1 MRLMQGMRQRV
12 LVSSAAAG
20 VAVAVVAASSS
31 AKPKPHPKP
40 AKPAKAAKQHAGF
53 LTAKAPLLAPVAAGV
68 EVKPLLNVGDT
79 VGSYKF
85 ESIPDGIA
93 VSRHKGHDG
102 IKGGEV
108 NIFVNHENS
117 LVPFPATR
125 SDFTN
130 ALLSKLT
137 LDRKSGGTL
146 AGSFVI
152 PNGANYQ
159 RFCSNFLVSKKEGFK
174 HDLVLIGEEARDWVN
189 RTGAAWPA
197 TPFAPGA
204 EQAGV
209 VVAYDVKSG
218 QYRSIYGMGRS
229 NHENAVALRKYHHPV
244 ILTGDDTFDAPASQ
258 LYLYSAKNGDE
269 VWNDQG
275 KLYAFVS
282 DNAAIND
289 YGDVHLGDSVPGHFI
304 EVPRM
309 IATGKKADGSE
320 VRASDFGFA
329 APPAGIPDG
338 PQWVLESWSNANNAF
353 QFIRIEDIAPDR
365 KHKNVV
371 YFADTG
377 EPRALPDAT
386 TGRLKRGPSGT
397 TGPYPNGRIFKLV
410 LDKKDPLE
418 VESLSI
424 LPGADFDAAIPAY
437 GNPNVAHQPDNVE
450 TTKKAL
456 LFTEDPGGHNQ
467 YDAPAGPGKT
477 AARLWRY
484 DLKTGALDVVAVV
497 DHSSDPT
504 TPKQKLGNWESSG
517 IVDASKAFGKHMFLI
532 DVQAH
537 GWEVETQTNPS
548 PPNYARENGQLLL
561 VKIPHT

>member
-1 MRLMQGMRQRV
+1 
-12 LVSSAAAG
+12 
-20 VAVAVVAASSS
+20 
-31 AKPKPHPKP
+31 
-40 AKPAKAAKQHAGF
+40 
-53 LTAKAPLLAPVAAGV
+53 V

-79 VGSYKF
+79 VGGYKF

-102 IKGGEV
+102 IKGEEV
-108 NIFVNHENS
+108 NIFVNHETS
-117 LVPFPATR
+117 LVPFPAAR

-137 LDRKSGGTL
+137 LNRKTGGTI
-146 AGSFVI
+146 AGSYAI
-152 PNGANYQ
+152 PSSANYQ
-159 RFCSNFLVSKKEGFK
+159 RFCSNFLVSKKQGFK

-197 TPFAPGA
+197 TPFAAGA

-218 QYRSIYGMGRS
+218 QSRSIYGMGRS
-229 NHENAVALRKYHHPV
+229 NHENAVALTKYHKPV

-258 LYLYSAKNGDE
+258 LYLYTAKNGDD
-269 VWNDQG
+269 VWNDKG

-282 DNAAIND
+282 NNAAVND
-289 YGDVHLGDSVPGHFI
+289 YGDIHLGDSVAGHFI

-320 VRASDFGFA
+320 VKASDFGFA
-329 APPAGIPDG
+329 APPSTTIPDG
-338 PQWVLESWSNANNAF
+338 PQWVLEQWSNANNAF
-353 QFIRIEDIAPDR
+353 QFIRIEDIATDR
-365 KHKNVV
+365 EHKNVV

-377 EPRALPDAT
+377 EPRAIADAT
-386 TGRLKRGPSGT
+386 TGRLRRGPSGT
-397 TGPYPNGRIFKLV
+397 LGPYPNGRIFKLV
-410 LDKKDPLE
+410 LDKKNPLE
-418 VESLSI
+418 VKGLSI
-424 LPGADFDAAIPAY
+424 LPGANFDLGGY
-437 GNPNVAHQPDNVE
+437 GNVNVTHQPDNVE
-450 TTKKAL
+450 TTDKAL
-456 LFTEDPGGHNQ
+456 LITEDPGGHNQ
-467 YDAPAGPGKT
+467 GAT
-477 AARLWRY
+477 AARVWRY
-484 DLKTGALDVVAVV
+484 NLKTGALDVVLRV

-504 TPKQKLGNWESSG
+504 TPKQALGNWESSG
-517 IVDASKAFGKHMFLI
+517 IVDASHAFGKDMFLI

-561 VKIPHT
+561 VKIPGT